1 MNIGFIGVGNMGAPM
16 AGRALAA
23 GHSLVIYD
31 ADPEAMTPFL
41 ERQALPAASPQEVA
55 DRTEVV
61 FVSLPDNSASRE
73 VILGEQGLV
82 HGDKLRLYVNTCTTG
97 SPFAVEMTEALARR
111 GITTLESPISGGPP
125 GAEAGTLS
133 IMVSGPEDAFEEVRP
148 VLEALGSTVTYCGE
162 KPGLAQVAKLANN
175 ILSATA
181 LIASLEA
188 LAMGVKAGLEPDVL
202 LQAIN
207 GGSGRNS
214 ATQDKIPRDVLTG
227 RFNYGAPMHILC
239 KDIELALAEGEAQG
253 VPQMVCQQVRQMY
266 MLGMHK
272 GWRDKDI
279 TEMARLIEDWS
290 DCEIRTAPGGH
301 DTAPSR

>member
-1 MNIGFIGVGNMGAPM
+1 MNIGFVGVGNMGAPM
-16 AGRALAA
+16 AGRAMAA

-31 ADPEAMTPFL
+31 ADPDAMSPLL
-41 ERQALPAASPQEVA
+41 ERQALPAASAREVA

-61 FVSLPDNSASRE
+61 FVSLPHNEASRE
-73 VILGEQGLV
+73 VIVGAQGLV
-82 HGDKLRLYVNTCTTG
+82 HGSRLRLYVNTCTTG
-97 SPFAVEMTEALARR
+97 SPFAVEMTEALAER

-133 IMVSGPEDAFEEVRP
+133 IMVSGPQDAFEEVRP
-148 VLEALGSTVTYCGE
+148 VLEALGSTVTYCGA

-188 LAMGVKAGLEPDVL
+188 LAMGVKAGLDPDVL

-253 VPQMVCQQVRQMY
+253 VPQMVCQQVRQLY
-266 MLGMHK
+266 MLGMHQ
-272 GWRDKDI
+272 GWRNKDI
-279 TEMARLIEDWS
+279 TEMAKLIEGWS
-290 DCEIRTAPGGH
+290 GCEIRSAPNRQG
-301 DTAPSR
+301 TESSQ